1 MQRTAKSL
9 SLAAMS
15 LALGACATG
24 MVDDTADPYEGFNRQ
39 MYGFNEGL
47 DRAVLEPAARGY
59 RAVTNEP
66 VRKGVSNFVGN
77 LGEPVV
83 FANEILQFKVGGAA
97 ETLGR
102 FVVNS
107 TVGIVGIFDPATP
120 MGLEKSREDF
130 GQTLGY
136 WGMASG
142 PYLVLPVIGASSPR
156 DAFGLGVDAVANPL
170 NYAEFDGDTA
180 TRIGTS
186 AMGGLSAREDALET
200 VEDVRDTRLDP
211 YTTLRRFHV
220 RNRAAQIGNRDFVPN
235 EIQEVP
241 DYELDF

>member
-1 MQRTAKSL
+1 MT
-9 SLAAMS
+9 

-47 DRAVLEPAARGY
+47 DRVVLEPAARGY

-83 FANEILQFKVGGAA
+83 FANEVLQFKIGGAA

-107 TVGIVGIFDPATP
+107 TVGIVGIFDPATS

-142 PYLVLPVIGASSPR
+142 PYLVLPVIGPSSPR
-156 DAFGLGVDAVANPL
+156 DAFGLGVDALANPL

-186 AMGGLSAREDALET
+186 ALGGLAAREEALET
-200 VEDVRDTRLDP
+200 VDDVRETRLDP

-220 RNRAAQIGNRDFVPN
+220 RNRAAQIGNREFVPS
-235 EIQEVP
+235 EIEEVP